1 MSGSPNCNIDR
12 TFLSAFYFPHQ
23 VKKTNQIKHVSRNL
37 IYLVREYKKMID
49 NGQMKN
55 QADLACKLGI
65 SRVRICQILNL
76 LKLDSLIV

>member
-1 MSGSPNCNIDR
+1 
-12 TFLSAFYFPHQ
+12 
-23 VKKTNQIKHVSRNL
+23 
-37 IYLVREYKKMID
+37 MID

-76 LKLDSLIV
+76 LKLDSLIVQELEKLSDPLRWLAPDPKRPFGIYRKAFPNTPNYHNHFS